1 LAATRKAQGD
11 KCDPEQLERGGF
23 GHFFDPWLGGIAD
36 DRVRGGSRVYSIP
49 EEVLRRITRDE
60 LNTGVGLLAKGDDT
74 SSKPKASNNF
84 TSGAA
89 ARMNADAEALK

>member
-11 KCDPEQLERGGF
+11 KSDPEQLERGGF
-23 GHFFDPWLGGIAD
+23 GHFFDLARMASPMI
-36 DRVRGGSRVYSIP
+36 GSAAEAGWYSIP

-60 LNTGVGLLAKGDDT
+60 LRTGVILLAKGGDT